1 MIEKKYV
8 LKYNRPQTEV
18 FIQAEAH
25 SVILEHLQE
34 EELPS
39 KD

>member
-1 MIEKKYV
+1 MIKK
-8 LKYNRPQTEV
+8 KKKSSKIWQAEV
-18 FIQAEAH
+18 FIQAEAR

-39 KD
+39 KA